1 MIAHVDCPGHIDYV
15 KNMIT
20 GAAKMDAG
28 ILVVAATDGPMPQTK
43 EHVLLCRQIGV
54 NQIIVFL
61 NKMDMIKDT
70 EMVDLIE
77 DELKEL
83 LKKHEYD
90 PSKTAFIRGS
100 AISSIQDIN
109 PEIGE
114 QKIKALLDA
123 MDDLI
128 PVSSRPIDKP
138 FMMPIESTYNI
149 AGRGAVAS
157 GTIEQGKIKVGE
169 EVEFYGYGCKLRS
182 QVVGVETF
190 NKTLDYGEAGDNVGI
205 LVRGLTREQ
214 MHRGLVMAEP
224 RSMTTSSVLEANI
237 YVLSEEEGG
246 RKNSFSSGYR
256 PQVILLLFF
265 SFITRLQTLLLK
277 STCLRM

>member
-1 MIAHVDCPGHIDYV
+1 
-15 KNMIT
+15 MIT

-109 PEIGE
+109 PELGE

-128 PVSSRPIDKP
+128 PISSRPIDKP

-169 EVEFYGYGCKLRS
+169 EV
-182 QVVGVETF
+182 
-190 NKTLDYGEAGDNVGI
+190 
-205 LVRGLTREQ
+205 
-214 MHRGLVMAEP
+214 
-224 RSMTTSSVLEANI
+224 
-237 YVLSEEEGG
+237 
-246 RKNSFSSGYR
+246 
-256 PQVILLLFF
+256 
-265 SFITRLQTLLLK
+265 
-277 STCLRM
+277 